1 MGRRRKRRRGRRKGR
16 KEKEK
21 KRRERKIKRGRSW
34 ISCQLSMKNF
44 PFLLLVF
51 GKRRVLSYYVGVNN
65 THLLKVVCKGDT
77 EDIIFLHR
85 TAE

>member
-21 KRRERKIKRGRSW
+21 KRRSW